1 MRKAILALVCL
12 RLMVACGGG
21 DGESSGASGSGETY
35 AELSVSRIDAIA
47 AMLPDQPAGSGP
59 TCADRASW
67 GKPELASRVT
77 DILAN
82 ADTRLTQA
90 FPAWS
95 DADYLDYSQTG
106 SRTRGEA
113 MMNAR
118 KSWIYPLVMAECVRY
133 DGRYLAAI
141 EKTLTELASQPTWT
155 WPEQDKTLRNFRY
168 ANYEVDL
175 MAADTAH
182 ELAQTL
188 YLLGNKI
195 STPVRQSVLT
205 ALEQRIF
212 TPLRR
217 TLQTG
222 NSDNWWLAN
231 HYSWNAVCLK
241 GTVGAALAALPDHR
255 DRAVFVAMGEHYIQ
269 NYLGTFGNDGYNV
282 EGPSYWNYGY
292 GHFTELRELIGRA
305 SENKID
311 LFSDPKVRNIAL
323 YGARIQMFPNNVAAF
338 SDTSPTTKMDSF
350 VLGYNND
357 AQGLGL
363 SSSLAT
369 AALSSSTKQ
378 SANSAPLAVAST
390 ILFATPYALTGSSVV
405 IDPLRGYF
413 SDVGVLV
420 TRPASGSSNKI
431 AASIKSGG
439 NGAHSHNDIGSY
451 TIALNAEQPSGDV
464 GKPAYTSKT
473 FSSERYTIKAINSYG
488 HPVPVVDGQLQIDA
502 TSVKHKV
509 LATHFTDADD
519 EITIDLK
526 PAYSLSGLQTLTRT
540 LHHKRA
546 DGGSISIQD
555 DFSYDVPRSFETAM
569 TTTGSW
575 QLIAPDTIELWK
587 TNEHLI
593 AKIEASAAYS
603 VSGEVIDE
611 EGLIFKRIAI
621 RLNGNQQTGWV
632 KVVMQ
637 SK

>member
-1 MRKAILALVCL
+1 MRKTILALVCL
-12 RLMVACGGG
+12 GLIVACGGSG
-21 DGESSGASGSGETY
+21 GGGGGPGGESY
-35 AELSVSRIDAIA
+35 AALSVSRIKTIE
-47 AMLPDQPAGSGP
+47 AMLPAQPGGSGP
-59 TCADRASW
+59 TCADRSAW
-67 GKPELASRVT
+67 GNPGIASRVT
-77 DILAN
+77 DILAD
-82 ADTRLTQA
+82 ADLRLTQT

-95 DADYLDYSQTG
+95 DADYLDYSLTG
-106 SRTRGEA
+106 SRTKGEA

-141 EKTLTELASQPTWT
+141 EKTLTELASQKTWT
-155 WPEQDKTLRNFRY
+155 WPVQDKTLRNFLY
-168 ANYEVDL
+168 ANYDIDL

-205 ALEQRIF
+205 ALENRIF

-231 HYSWNAVCLK
+231 QYSWNAICLK
-241 GTVGAALAALPDHR
+241 GTIGAALAALPDSH

-269 NYLGTFGNDGYNV
+269 NYLGTFGNDGYYV

-305 SENKID
+305 TQNKID
-311 LFSDPKVRNIAL
+311 LFNNPKMRDIAL

-350 VLGYNND
+350 ALGYNND
-357 AQGLGL
+357 ALGLGL
-363 SSSLAT
+363 ASSLAT
-369 AALSSSTKQ
+369 ATLSSSTKQ

-390 ILFATPYALTGSSVV
+390 ILFVTPYTLPGSGVV
-405 IDPLRGYF
+405 VDPLRGYF
-413 SDVGVLV
+413 SEVGILV
-420 TRPASGSSNKI
+420 TRPASGSGNKI

-451 TIALNAEQPSGDV
+451 TIALNAEQPTGDV
-464 GKPAYTSKT
+464 GKPVYDSTT
-473 FSSERYTIKAINSYG
+473 FSADRYKIKAINSYG
-488 HPVPVVDGQLQIDA
+488 HPVPVVDGKLQIEA
-502 TSVKHKV
+502 TTVKHKV
-509 LATHFTDADD
+509 LATSFTDSDD

-526 PAYSLSGLQTLTRT
+526 PAYNVSGLQTLTRT

-555 DFSYDVPRSFETAM
+555 NFSYDVPRSFETAV
-569 TTTGSW
+569 TTRGSW
-575 QLIAPDTIELWK
+575 QLVAPDTIELW
-587 TNEHLI
+587 NGSEHLI
-593 AKIEASAAYS
+593 AKIDSSAAYS
-603 VSGEVIDE
+603 IIGEVIDE
-611 EGLIFKRIAI
+611 EGLIFTRIAI
-621 RLNGNQQTGWV
+621 RLNQNQQTGWV